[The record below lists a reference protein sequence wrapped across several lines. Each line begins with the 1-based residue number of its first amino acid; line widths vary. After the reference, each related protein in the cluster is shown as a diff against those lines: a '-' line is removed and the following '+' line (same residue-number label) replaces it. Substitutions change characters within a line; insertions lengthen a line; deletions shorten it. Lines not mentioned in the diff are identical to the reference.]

1 MTTEFDA
8 RTVLEHTLAMDLPQ
22 IAGCRHILITGETT
36 SGKTTMLRRIFDAL
50 GPDLKIR
57 LLSEGRELKDL
68 QPRVYG
74 HGELVP
80 HMADVMLEYM
90 STLQCDVLVV
100 SEIHHSARYS
110 AFRMT
115 TVRGPALIATFNDN
129 TYGRDGP
136 QLLDMLREEAT
147 DGRAP
152 RVAVVRMKRN
162 PKDGRR
168 VVDYI
173 TAL

>member
-8 RTVLEHTLAMDLPQ
+8 RTVLERTLDMDLPQ
-22 IAGCRHILITGETT
+22 IAGCRHILVTGDTA

-50 GPDLKIR
+50 DPNLKIR
-57 LLSEGRELKDL
+57 LQSEGRELEDL

-80 HMADVMLEYM
+80 HMAGIMLEYM

-100 SEIHHSARYS
+100 SEIHHSARHS
-110 AFRMT
+110 AFRIM
-115 TVRGPALIATFNDN
+115 TVRGPAIIATFNDS
-129 TYGRDGP
+129 TYGRDDP

-147 DGRAP
+147 NGHGP
-152 RVAVVRMKRN
+152 RVAVVRMKRDPGN
-162 PKDGRR
+162 GQR
-168 VVDYI
+168 VVDSI

>member
-8 RTVLEHTLAMDLPQ
+8 RTVLERTLDMDLPQ
-22 IAGCRHILITGETT
+22 IAGCRHILVTGDTA

-50 GPDLKIR
+50 DPNLKIR
-57 LLSEGRELKDL
+57 LQSEGRELEDL

-80 HMADVMLEYM
+80 HMAGIMLEYM

-100 SEIHHSARYS
+100 SEIHHSARHS
-110 AFRMT
+110 AFRMMT
-115 TVRGPALIATFNDN
+115 MRGPALIATFNDS
-129 TYGRDGP
+129 TYGRDDP
-136 QLLDMLREEAT
+136 QLLNMLREEAT

-152 RVAVVRMKRN
+152 RVAVVHMRRDA
-162 PKDGRR
+162 KDGRR
-168 VVDYI
+168 VVDTI
-173 TAL
+173 TAI